1 MALPFQSLSITSLPA
16 ANYAYDMVSGY
27 AIRTLRNAVDEAIN
41 GPKKVKFYYRHDSR
55 NFLQILV
62 DSALQRVSTN
72 LKNEV
77 IKSVKDLIKKEKIQT
92 FEHGALSA
100 RTVHLTNVGS
110 KQVKEYGKMPVKDIN
125 GKVRNVVCRD
135 CFNNPCSD
143 GLMLKI
149 PTKKPIKYSKYNGE
163 TTITNTYSETEFHYT
178 DEFKANSLVWYDAT
192 ALINFSSNKNLIIT
206 PVVGRDHS
214 RKELAS
220 NGDINFSVSGHI
232 LSNMADVFPE
242 ENLAKFLQIMQYKGI
257 IEIDNIL
264 LAQHNIAKIII
275 KDFSWSVEEGGKSN
289 ISYSFNGVGIQPV
302 SEISVEE
309 DTLYLDSIINQTKVI
324 EDNSWAKWLKSK
336 AEGTLYNAIDVVDDI
351 ASTGISNIHI

>member
-27 AIRTLRNAVDEAIN
+27 VIRTLRNAVDEAIN

-55 NFLQILV
+55 NFLQIFV
-62 DSALQRVSTN
+62 DSALQRVSTS

-77 IKSVKDLIKKEKIQT
+77 IKNVKNLIRKDKIQT
-92 FEHGALSA
+92 FEHNAFSA
-100 RTVHLTNVGS
+100 RTIHMTNVGAN
-110 KQVKEYGKMPVKDIN
+110 QIKEHGKMPVKDIN
-125 GKVRNVVCRD
+125 GKIHNVVCRD

-149 PTKKPIKYSKYNGE
+149 PTKKPVEYSKYNGE
-163 TTITNTYSETEFHYT
+163 TTITNTYAKTDFHFT
-178 DEFKANSLVWYDAT
+178 DVFKANSLVWYDAT
-192 ALINFSSNKNLIIT
+192 AMISFNSNKNLIVT
-206 PVVGRDHS
+206 QVVGRDYS

-220 NGDINFSVSGHI
+220 NGDITFSVSGHI
-232 LSNMADVFPE
+232 LSNMADVLPE
-242 ENLAKFLQIMQYKGI
+242 EILAKFIQIMQYKGI
-257 IEIDNIL
+257 VETDNIL
-264 LAQHNIAKIII
+264 LAQHNITKIVI

-289 ISYSFNGVGIQPV
+289 VSYSFNGIGIQPK

-309 DTLYLDSIINQTKVI
+309 DTLYLDSIINQTKVT

-351 ASTGISNIHI
+351 ASTGISNIHV